1 MRLAAEFALVQ
12 VAVYDG
18 SIFGCES
25 IFVLDIVRSF
35 SKGVQVPVDAVTA
48 AMLACS
54 RYGQAF
60 QVSPKGPHQG
70 KFTAWSGGVASVA
83 GSWTGPAALAGG
95 QAEEEGE
102 QRKTTVG
109 SNPPSVDHTPPPS
122 SAAWNLYHDL
132 PDPTTA

>member
-1 MRLAAEFALVQ
+1 M
-12 VAVYDG
+12 
-18 SIFGCES
+18 FGCES

-35 SKGVQVPVDAVTA
+35 PKGVQVPVDAVTA

-95 QAEEEGE
+95 Q
-102 QRKTTVG
+102 
-109 SNPPSVDHTPPPS
+109 
-122 SAAWNLYHDL
+122 SAARCC
-132 PDPTTA
+132 